1 MNFITSI
8 SLITLAIGLF
18 AGSGLLVLITRLFK
32 IKDFHYKRALI
43 ILAVSVIIGAI
54 VGIIFNFI
62 NLNFL
67 SDFIAGIIIFFVF
80 HYFYKKYYQV
90 SWKKSLGIYVVFG
103 ALGFIISLIIILPIR
118 FFIVSPFFVQGE
130 NMSPTYNAGD
140 YLLIDKL
147 SKNYSH
153 GDIIVFRYEKQP
165 GTFFIQRIIGLPG
178 EKIDIQNGK
187 ILINGQI
194 LEENYYN
201 GETNGDISITLG
213 QNEYFVL
220 GDNREQSR
228 DSRSFGP
235 VMKTDIE
242 GEVFYKAKF

>member
-1 MNFITSI
+1 MY
-8 SLITLAIGLF
+8 LIALAIGLF

-32 IKDFHYKRALI
+32 IKDFRYKRALI
-43 ILAVSVIIGAI
+43 ILAVSGIISALI
-54 VGIIFNFI
+54 GIIFNFI

-67 SDFIAGIIIFFVF
+67 SDFITGIIIFFVF
-80 HYFYKKYYQV
+80 HYFYKKYYQI

-235 VMKTDIE
+235 VMETDIE
-242 GEVFYKAKF
+242 GEVFYKTEF